1 MRGSKYQRRPGVWTL
16 RVYVGRLDGVDKQ
29 KGRTFKGSASGADK
43 ALRAFVTEVE
53 QGKHDPR
60 PKPGTVAEVLARWVE
75 AKRRDWT
82 PGTHEKNVWFA
93 AKYLEPRI
101 GAMNA
106 EKVRPKDLD
115 ELYRKLADEVGI
127 PTARRA
133 HVHLHAAFREAVR
146 ADLLYRNPAERARPP
161 KAAAKPEREVRIEDA
176 VKVMQAAADAKD
188 WAMATFIRLAI
199 ATGAR
204 RGELGALRWKDVDLT
219 AGRVTFRHALVAV
232 EGAVLVKGTKTG
244 AVKVVAID
252 AGTVKAVKAWR
263 AESDR
268 LVTMLGESIAPTWFV
283 FGGRDPW
290 HPDGITQR
298 WVRCCKLA
306 GVTMRLHDVR
316 HASGSL
322 MVAAG
327 IGPAEAAKRLGHS
340 AEVLLSTYSHAL
352 PEADRAMA
360 DLHGA
365 AIDAALSEDQPR
377 ETP

>member
-1 MRGSKYQRRPGVWTL
+1 M
-16 RVYVGRLDGVDKQ
+16 YVGRLDGVDKQ

-53 QGKHDPR
+53 EGKHDPR
-60 PKPGTVAEVLARWVE
+60 PKPGTVAEVLARWIE
-75 AKRRDWT
+75 AKRRDWAPAT
-82 PGTHEKNVWFA
+82 YEANVWFA

-101 GAMNA
+101 GSMNA

-161 KAAAKPEREVRIEDA
+161 KAATKPEREVRIEDA
-176 VKVMQAAADAKD
+176 VKVMQAAAEAKD

-232 EGAVLVKGTKTG
+232 AGDVLVKGTKTG

-268 LVTMLGESIAPTWFV
+268 LLTMLGESIAPTWFV

-365 AIDAALSEDQPR
+365 AIDAALSDD
-377 ETP
+377 